1 MVETKLKTKLKM
13 NVISEIDNVIFTR
26 CEYDA
31 DNRYIDLFLKPVIDK
46 KAFILSLTDTSNDE
60 ACDVS
65 IKLFLTKSD
74 LGMVIN
80 RLIKVLE
87 NE

>member
-1 MVETKLKTKLKM
+1 MVETKLKM
-13 NVISEIDNVIFTR
+13 NIDSVIFTR

-60 ACDVS
+60 TCDVN
-65 IKLFLTKSD
+65 IKLFLTTAD